1 MNSLKRSYQRNISLS
16 LWLQVFA
23 NFGIATLWILYL
35 TQQGMS
41 MVEIG
46 LLESVRQLTSLIFEV
61 PSGVLADRFSYK
73 SNLIISRVLAAS
85 SALLMIYATN
95 FWGFAIAMIVAAL
108 SSNFESGTTSAFL
121 FSSLTALKRQSE
133 FLRYNSWM
141 SGVLEVTVA
150 LGQMCAGF
158 FAHRGLVKTYWI
170 SLAFTAVTLI
180 LIGFLKEPEDRVK
193 EKEPHTSII
202 SILKNVG
209 VAFKQTPL
217 LLRWMVQYSF
227 FLSLLL
233 LFDFYYQSQM
243 NALSGWLISVIMLI
257 GTLIDLLGVWIGAR
271 LGSRHTSLQLLP
283 WIVLM
288 TGASLLLVIFKIDWL
303 NIFIYTF
310 ANGLMAGIDPVFD
323 NDIQQRI
330 PANVRATMGSISS
343 MIYSVSALIVF
354 PAMGWLIDQ
363 FGFIHSFIG
372 LGGFMLIGG
381 VVLVIRNKRM
391 SRVIGV

>member
-61 PSGVLADRFSYK
+61 PSGVLTDRFSYK
-73 SNLIISRVLAAS
+73 PNLIISRVLAAS

>member
-61 PSGVLADRFSYK
+61 PSGVLTDRFSYK
-73 SNLIISRVLAAS
+73 PN
-85 SALLMIYATN
+85 
-95 FWGFAIAMIVAAL
+95 
-108 SSNFESGTTSAFL
+108 
-121 FSSLTALKRQSE
+121 
-133 FLRYNSWM
+133 
-141 SGVLEVTVA
+141 
-150 LGQMCAGF
+150 
-158 FAHRGLVKTYWI
+158 
-170 SLAFTAVTLI
+170 
-180 LIGFLKEPEDRVK
+180 
-193 EKEPHTSII
+193 
-202 SILKNVG
+202 
-209 VAFKQTPL
+209 
-217 LLRWMVQYSF
+217 
-227 FLSLLL
+227 
-233 LFDFYYQSQM
+233 
-243 NALSGWLISVIMLI
+243 
-257 GTLIDLLGVWIGAR
+257 
-271 LGSRHTSLQLLP
+271 
-283 WIVLM
+283 
-288 TGASLLLVIFKIDWL
+288 
-303 NIFIYTF
+303 
-310 ANGLMAGIDPVFD
+310 
-323 NDIQQRI
+323 
-330 PANVRATMGSISS
+330 SS